1 MRAILLAAGV
11 GSRISSEIG
20 QIPKSLVNVNERPL
34 IVHTVELLQ
43 KNHIEVTIVT
53 GFKHK
58 MIEDA
63 LKDYQV
69 DFYYNPFYRV
79 TNSIGSLW
87 YARKK
92 LNTHDVMIANAD
104 LYYNQELL
112 DRIFQINEDNFLLS
126 DVTRAQVGDYFFYS
140 ENGILQKYGKEL
152 RPEER
157 NSEYVGIACLRGPWV
172 KKFKKRL
179 ITLIEDGKYNTWWE
193 GVLYSFVGEEDI
205 HTADVNG
212 IFWSEVD
219 TIDDYHRVLNYAKKN
234 NGRS

>member
-1 MRAILLAAGV
+1 
-11 GSRISSEIG
+11 
-20 QIPKSLVNVNERPL
+20 
-34 IVHTVELLQ
+34 
-43 KNHIEVTIVT
+43 
-53 GFKHK
+53 

-104 LYYNQELL
+104 LYYTQELL
-112 DRIFQINEDNFLLS
+112 DRVFNINQDNFLLS

-140 ENGILQKYGKEL
+140 ENGILKKYGKEL
-152 RPEER
+152 KPEER
-157 NSEYVGIACLRGPWV
+157 NSEYVGIACLRGAWV

-179 ITLIEDGKYNTWWE
+179 VSLIEDGKYNTWWE
-193 GVLYSFVGEEDI
+193 SVLYSFVGEEDI

-234 NGRS
+234 NG